1 MQLLHGLCIAFLAT
15 FATSFSIRNTFLT
28 LYRNKKNLN
37 NPILKNID
45 EILEH
50 KPEAKVIVSTPGGLF
65 GYYFMGVSS
74 FIKEH
79 YDLSEYVFTG
89 ASAGA
94 WNSLF
99 LSLNGDNKALV
110 DELLETDIK
119 NIKSILKLEQ
129 KLKKTILDNYS
140 DDAFYLEK
148 LYLGVSVLDGTK
160 FKLCVYNDFTSLED
174 ALDCCIASSHIP
186 FVTGG
191 PFNIYRNKLS
201 FDGGFYNYPYLN
213 VSTPSLIIAPDI
225 WKKKNDTDDEEES
238 NVTVINCSLDT
249 IINLS
254 KINANIT
261 DLFYAGYN
269 DSMKNKAYL
278 DKIFNPIIK
287 DDDNSYEIEIISNNK

>member
-1 MQLLHGLCIAFLAT
+1 MLLLHGLCITFLTT
-15 FATSFSIRNTFLT
+15 FVYSFSIRNTFLT
-28 LYRNKKNLN
+28 LYRNKKNIN

-45 EILEH
+45 EILENN
-50 KPEAKVIVSTPGGLF
+50 PESKVIVSTPGGLF

-79 YDLSEYVFTG
+79 YDLSDYVFTG

-99 LSLNGDNKALV
+99 LSLNKENTILV
-110 DELLETDIK
+110 DELLKTDIK

-129 KLKKTILDNYS
+129 QLKKTILDTYQDSNF
-140 DDAFYLEK
+140 DLEK
-148 LYLGVSVLDGTK
+148 LYLGVSVLEGSK
-160 FKLCVYNDFTSLED
+160 FKLCIYNDFISLED

-213 VSTPSLIIAPDI
+213 VTTPSLIIAPDI
-225 WKKKNDTDDEEES
+225 WKKKNNTEEES
-238 NVTVINCSLDT
+238 KVTVINCSLDT

-254 KINANIT
+254 KINANVT
-261 DLFYAGYN
+261 DLYYAGYN
-269 DSMKNKAYL
+269 DSLKNKPYL
-278 DKIFNPIIK
+278 DNIFDPIIK
-287 DDDNSYEIEIISNNK
+287 DDCYDIEILKKEN

>member
-1 MQLLHGLCIAFLAT
+1 MQLLHGLCITFLAT
-15 FATSFSIRNTFLT
+15 FVTSFSIRNTFLT

-45 EILEH
+45 EILQH

-79 YDLSEYVFTG
+79 YDLSDYVFTG
-89 ASAGA
+89 ASAGS

-99 LSLNGDNKALV
+99 LSLEGDNKILV
-110 DELLETDIK
+110 NELLKTDIK
-119 NIKSILKLEQ
+119 NIKSILKMEQ
-129 KLKKTILDNYS
+129 NLKKVILKNYNDTS
-140 DDAFYLEK
+140 FKLEK
-148 LYLGVSVLDGTK
+148 LHLGVSVLEGTN

-213 VSTPSLIIAPDI
+213 VTTPSLIIAPDI
-225 WKKKNDTDDEEES
+225 WKKKINKEES
-238 NVTVINCSLDT
+238 NVTIINCSLDT

-254 KINANIT
+254 KIDANIT
-261 DLFYAGYN
+261 DLYNAGYN
-269 DSMKNKAYL
+269 DSMKNKPYL
-278 DKIFNPIIK
+278 DKIFDPIIK
-287 DDDNSYEIEIISNNK
+287 DDDNSYDIEIINRNK